1 MPTIVLRAPP
11 DFQTLRRPCLQFFSF
26 YLSLGTS
33 GYILLS
39 SFVEDQVIHSLD
51 LVELASKPLLSG
63 SVIQVVE
70 FRISLKISIIIQ
82 EPKFYYILD
91 I

>member
-1 MPTIVLRAPP
+1 MKIFDIYTVLKNPSRNYLILTI
-11 DFQTLRRPCLQFFSF
+11 FSF
-26 YLSLGTS
+26 YFFLGTS

-70 FRISLKISIIIQ
+70 YQICLKTFHGSY
-82 EPKFYYILD
+82 K
-91 I
+91 

>member
-1 MPTIVLRAPP
+1 MPKKPSRNYLILTV
-11 DFQTLRRPCLQFFSF
+11 FFSF
-26 YLSLGTS
+26 YFFLGIS

-39 SFVEDQVIHSLD
+39 SFVENQVIHSLD

-70 FRISLKISIIIQ
+70 F
-82 EPKFYYILD
+82 EV
-91 I
+91 

>member
-1 MPTIVLRAPP
+1 MPKKPSRNYLLNTNS
-11 DFQTLRRPCLQFFSF
+11 FFSF
-26 YLSLGTS
+26 YLFSDTS

-39 SFVEDQVIHSLD
+39 SFAEDQVIHSLD

-63 SVIQVVE
+63 SLIQVVE
-70 FRISLKISIIIQ
+70 FQIIQ
-82 EPKFYYILD
+82 EPDSFYILD

>member
-1 MPTIVLRAPP
+1 MIFTQCLKNPQET
-11 DFQTLRRPCLQFFSF
+11 TLCLQLFSL

-70 FRISLKISIIIQ
+70 F
-82 EPKFYYILD
+82 EV
-91 I
+91 